1 MFPLAIQ
8 LNIFRINFIYVY
20 YKEKIEM
27 IILNFIRVL
36 LLLVLFTFIL
46 FEIEI
51 PIILHTPTNQLII
64 AIVILFIIIIIDEI
78 SGFILGVIFLVVYF
92 KHYQKLK
99 SNKSELQQPLI
110 TNKPNFIENDT
121 FIDDIK
127 PAPYSKIE
135 QFNSITDTDNK
146 DYDNKNNC
154 ITMPYISQELL
165 DKAQSNVYNE
175 NNYNIDF
182 TNTKEQ
188 YGVDASSPSSF
199 TSVYMSLY

>member
-1 MFPLAIQ
+1 
-8 LNIFRINFIYVY
+8 
-20 YKEKIEM
+20 M
-27 IILNFIRVL
+27 IILNFIRIL
-36 LLLVLFTFIL
+36 LLLVLFTFII
-46 FEIEI
+46 FEIDI

-64 AIVILFIIIIIDEI
+64 AIVILFIILVIDEI

-99 SNKSELQQPLI
+99 SNNTDLQQPLL

-121 FIDDIK
+121 FENDVK
-127 PAPYSKIE
+127 PEAYSKIE
-135 QFNSITDTDNK
+135 YFK
-146 DYDNKNNC
+146 DDKNVNNNNDNC

-165 DKAQSNVYNE
+165 DKAQSNVYNQ
-175 NNYNIDF
+175 NNYNTDF